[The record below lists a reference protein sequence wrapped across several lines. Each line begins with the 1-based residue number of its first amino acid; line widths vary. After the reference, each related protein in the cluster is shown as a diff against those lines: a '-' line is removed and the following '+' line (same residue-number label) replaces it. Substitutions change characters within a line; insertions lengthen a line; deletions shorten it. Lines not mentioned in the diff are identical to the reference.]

1 MLLPVTIIQVYFSYK
16 WRCHSKSRGNWWAH
30 LDSNQGPTGYEPGAL
45 PAELWAHS
53 FIQIVMLILALL
65 SVKGYP
71 NQEFPQQ
78 IKSRKGVVGH

>member
-1 MLLPVTIIQVYFSYK
+1 
-16 WRCHSKSRGNWWAH
+16 
-30 LDSNQGPTGYEPGAL
+30 
-45 PAELWAHS
+45 
-53 FIQIVMLILALL
+53 VMLILALL